1 MQLSIKCVNIIGR
14 WKSGCSADGSALE
27 WGSRGRWFNSSHS
40 DQRRSKAQCGGCFF
54 VQVIGTSGLL
64 QIQIRRSACRTQSVG
79 MPLVQLQS
87 LGPSKTVV
95 TVWRLF
101 FVQVIGTS
109 GKFKFATDLPDIVL
123 ICALQQNRQ
132 KKHTNLQTFT
142 ICRVNKMWY
151 NTSRRGQLQG
161 RFPLCRYCVPRC
173 GLQFGRICPTKYNCT
188 ARISSVRCSF
198 LMYSMA

>member
-1 MQLSIKCVNIIGR
+1 M
-14 WKSGCSADGSALE
+14 
-27 WGSRGRWFNSSHS
+27 SSVH
-40 DQRRSKAQCGGCFF
+40 
-54 VQVIGTSGLL
+54 QVFLAV
-64 QIQIRRSACRTQSVG
+64 IRRFLKANFKKSIVLRYDNMNSRHSVAA
-79 MPLVQLQS
+79 VFS
-87 LGPSKTVV
+87 FRRK
-95 TVWRLF
+95 
-101 FVQVIGTS
+101 GTG

>member
-1 MQLSIKCVNIIGR
+1 M
-14 WKSGCSADGSALE
+14 
-27 WGSRGRWFNSSHS
+27 SSVH
-40 DQRRSKAQCGGCFF
+40 
-54 VQVIGTSGLL
+54 QVFLAV
-64 QIQIRRSACRTQSVG
+64 IRRFFKANFKKSIVLSYDNMNSRHSVAA
-79 MPLVQLQS
+79 VFS
-87 LGPSKTVV
+87 FRRK
-95 TVWRLF
+95 
-101 FVQVIGTS
+101 GTG

>member
-1 MQLSIKCVNIIGR
+1 MGFKRPLVQLQSLGPIWTVVTVWR
-14 WKSGCSADGSALE
+14 L
-27 WGSRGRWFNSSHS
+27 
-40 DQRRSKAQCGGCFF
+40 FF

-87 LGPSKTVV
+87 LGPIWTVV

-101 FVQVIGTS
+101 FRLEEKEPAANS
-109 GKFKFATDLPDIVL
+109 NLPPTYLTLSWHVRFNKIDK
-123 ICALQQNRQ
+123 Q
-132 KKHTNLQTFT
+132 KHTNLQTFT

-161 RFPLCRYCVPRC
+161 RFPLCRYCVPRR

-198 LMYSMA
+198 LMYSMAWRY

>member
-1 MQLSIKCVNIIGR
+1 MVARLNGVQE
-14 WKSGCSADGSALE
+14 AAGSTPVTRTNMN
-27 WGSRGRWFNSSHS
+27 SRHS
-40 DQRRSKAQCGGCFF
+40 VAAVFSFRRK
-54 VQVIGTSGLL
+54 GTG
-64 QIQIRRSACRTQSVG
+64 
-79 MPLVQLQS
+79 
-87 LGPSKTVV
+87 
-95 TVWRLF
+95 
-101 FVQVIGTS
+101 

-132 KKHTNLQTFT
+132 KNHTNLQTFT

>member
-1 MQLSIKCVNIIGR
+1 MKYNNFYGKNKALKRLKRENMQQFRENNKNAYLNGVQE
-14 WKSGCSADGSALE
+14 AAGSTPVTRTNMN
-27 WGSRGRWFNSSHS
+27 SRHS
-40 DQRRSKAQCGGCFF
+40 VAAVFSFRRK
-54 VQVIGTSGLL
+54 GTG
-64 QIQIRRSACRTQSVG
+64 
-79 MPLVQLQS
+79 
-87 LGPSKTVV
+87 
-95 TVWRLF
+95 
-101 FVQVIGTS
+101 

>member
-1 MQLSIKCVNIIGR
+1 MS
-14 WKSGCSADGSALE
+14 SAHQGFLA
-27 WGSRGRWFNSSHS
+27 
-40 DQRRSKAQCGGCFF
+40 
-54 VQVIGTSGLL
+54 V
-64 QIQIRRSACRTQSVG
+64 IRRFFESKFRKKSIVLSYDKRNSRHSVAA
-79 MPLVQLQS
+79 VFS
-87 LGPSKTVV
+87 FRRK
-95 TVWRLF
+95 
-101 FVQVIGTS
+101 GTG

>member
-1 MQLSIKCVNIIGR
+1 MGFKR
-14 WKSGCSADGSALE
+14 
-27 WGSRGRWFNSSHS
+27 
-40 DQRRSKAQCGGCFF
+40 
-54 VQVIGTSGLL
+54 
-64 QIQIRRSACRTQSVG
+64 
-79 MPLVQLQS
+79 PLVQLQS

-101 FVQVIGTS
+101 FRLGDRDQRPLANSNPPLGVPNAKRRHAAGSTPVTRTNMNSRHSVAAVFSFRRKGTG

-161 RFPLCRYCVPRC
+161 RFPLCRYCVPRR

-188 ARISSVRCSF
+188 ARRISVRCSF